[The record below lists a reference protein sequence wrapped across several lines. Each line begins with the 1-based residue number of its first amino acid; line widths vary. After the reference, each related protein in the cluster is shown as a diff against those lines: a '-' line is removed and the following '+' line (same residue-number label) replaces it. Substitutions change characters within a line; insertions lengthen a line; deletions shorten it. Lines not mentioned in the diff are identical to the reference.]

1 MECKHIRERLPAYR
15 EEDVDLEEKK
25 AIGQH
30 LSSCQKCSQALD
42 DLKKAEELVKRLP
55 EVEPP
60 AWMTQKVMARVRAE
74 EEKRK
79 GIVQHLFFPLRI
91 KIPIEVFATV
101 LIAVAAIYVF
111 KAVEPQ
117 MKPVGLPS
125 APEQGIAKEE
135 SVEPS
140 PGTGRAGAAGAD
152 FQAPESKV
160 AVQKP
165 AKPAEKEKGARSADE
180 RSRDSLEEEKRFG
193 AESKEGL
200 SVVAADKS
208 LPAEPRSQPTSTKK
222 SESLQDRV
230 ERPARVSPSPSQET
244 LPPRQIPAEVSARQK
259 EPLAEKDVLA
269 GEVHMSK
276 TLAAPA
282 ALKAAPKEARQ
293 VGVTIHV
300 GDIKSAS
307 GEIQGLLRRLGAR
320 RVEHESLQNAEILT
334 TELQAEK
341 LKELFEALKPIGDV
355 KEKGGIP
362 DISQGEIA
370 RIRIEVISQP

>member
-1 MECKHIRERLPAYR
+1 MECKDIRERLPAYR
-15 EEDVDLEEKK
+15 EEDVDLEEKR

-30 LSSCQKCSQALD
+30 LSSCQQCSRALD

-74 EEKRK
+74 EEKKK
-79 GIVQHLFFPLRI
+79 GILQQLFFPLRI
-91 KIPIEVFATV
+91 KIPMEVFATV

-117 MKPVGLPS
+117 MKPVGPPS

-135 SVEPS
+135 PKEPS
-140 PGTGRAGAAGAD
+140 PGTGAARTD
-152 FQAPESKV
+152 FQAPASKV
-160 AVQKP
+160 AVQRS

-180 RSRDSLEEEKRFG
+180 RSRDSLEEEKRVG
-193 AESKEGL
+193 TESKEDL
-200 SVVAADKS
+200 SLAAADKS
-208 LPAEPRSQPTSTKK
+208 PPADPRSQPAPPKK
-222 SESLQDRV
+222 RELPQYRV
-230 ERPARVSPSPSQET
+230 ERPAPVSPSPGQEP

-269 GEVHMSK
+269 GEVQMSK
-276 TLAAPA
+276 TLAGPAP
-282 ALKAAPKEARQ
+282 LKASAKEARQ

-300 GDIKSAS
+300 ADVRSAS

-341 LKELFEALKPIGDV
+341 LKELFETLKPIGDV
-355 KEKGGIP
+355 KEKGGFP
-362 DISQGEIA
+362 DIPQGENA

>member
-1 MECKHIRERLPAYR
+1 MECKHIRERLPSYR
-15 EEDVDLEEKK
+15 EEDVDLEEKR

-30 LSSCQKCSQALD
+30 LSSCQQCSRALD

-74 EEKRK
+74 EEKKK
-79 GIVQHLFFPLRI
+79 GILQQLFFPLRI
-91 KIPIEVFATV
+91 KIPMEVFATV

-117 MKPVGLPS
+117 MKPVGPPS

-135 SVEPS
+135 PIEPS
-140 PGTGRAGAAGAD
+140 PGTGAARTD
-152 FQAPESKV
+152 FQAPASKV
-160 AVQKP
+160 AVQRS

-180 RSRDSLEEEKRFG
+180 RSRDSLEEEKRVG
-193 AESKEGL
+193 TESKEDL
-200 SVVAADKS
+200 SLAAADKS
-208 LPAEPRSQPTSTKK
+208 PPADPRSQPAPPKK
-222 SESLQDRV
+222 RELPQYRV
-230 ERPARVSPSPSQET
+230 ERPAPVSPSPGQEP

-269 GEVHMSK
+269 GEVQMSK
-276 TLAAPA
+276 TLAGPAP
-282 ALKAAPKEARQ
+282 LKASAKEARQ
-293 VGVTIHV
+293 VSVTIHV
-300 GDIKSAS
+300 ADVRSAG

-334 TELQAEK
+334 TELQAGK
-341 LKELFEALKPIGDV
+341 LKELFETLKTIGDV
-355 KEKGGIP
+355 KEKGGSPEIP
-362 DISQGEIA
+362 QGESA